1 MSEEKYPDL
10 AVAILAG
17 GASRRF
23 GADKALLRLV
33 PHGPALLERTV
44 QIGQALTNRVI
55 VVGHQRYSALE
66 LGIPIIPDETPDQ
79 GPLAG
84 IATALRNLD
93 RPRVLVLA
101 CDLPCLSPAVLRWMI
116 ERPSN
121 ADVVIPKT
129 ADNHWQTM
137 HALYRLALL
146 PTIDAL
152 IAQGS
157 RSVRALLDA
166 VVVDEISDS
175 DLRTLDPNL
184 DSFFS
189 LNQPAD
195 LARAMRCVALQ

>member
-1 MSEEKYPDL
+1 
-10 AVAILAG
+10 
-17 GASRRF
+17 
-23 GADKALLRLV
+23 
-33 PHGPALLERTV
+33 
-44 QIGQALTNRVI
+44 
-55 VVGHQRYSALE
+55 
-66 LGIPIIPDETPDQ
+66 
-79 GPLAG
+79 
-84 IATALRNLD
+84 
-93 RPRVLVLA
+93 
-101 CDLPCLSPAVLRWMI
+101 MI

-137 HALYRLALL
+137 HAIYRLSLL

-195 LARAMRCVALQ
+195 LDRAMRCVVLQ